1 MVGDLDIILSMINR
15 TIRLNNQ
22 YKFEGKFE

>member
-1 MVGDLDIILSMINR
+1 MVGDFDIILSMINR
-15 TIRLNNQ
+15 IIRLNNQ